1 MESTQISQY
10 LPCLR
15 RWLINLASKSRN
27 RVFRG
32 EPAVLGMRHQG
43 PLVFAGI
50 SLSMPSPRIVIAQL
64 IVTGFPGGVGIFE
77 TVAYLGLARHM
88 PHKQTEATIGLMR

>member
-27 RVFRG
+27 RIFRG

-64 IVTGFPGGVGIFE
+64 IVTGFPEEWEYSRRSRTSALRDICRINKPRQLSV
-77 TVAYLGLARHM
+77 
-88 PHKQTEATIGLMR
+88 